1 MHVGMQVRTYIH
13 MSVPNPKPETRN
25 PKPDRNPIPETRNGQ
40 MHTLDTLESFS
51 MKGNDI
57 KNPPLN
63 YDKEGSLEEL
73 NLT

>member
-1 MHVGMQVRTYIH
+1 MGPLHP
-13 MSVPNPKPETRN
+13 SPNPKPEILN
-25 PKPDRNPIPETRNGQ
+25 WQ

-63 YDKEGSLEEL
+63 YDKEGSL
-73 NLT
+73 